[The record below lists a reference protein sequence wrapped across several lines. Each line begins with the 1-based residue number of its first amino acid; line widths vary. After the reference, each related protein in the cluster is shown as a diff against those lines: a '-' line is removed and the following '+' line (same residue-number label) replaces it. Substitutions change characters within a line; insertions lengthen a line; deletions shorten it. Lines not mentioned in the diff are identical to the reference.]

1 MDIKIKSDEGNF
13 KYRAN
18 AVIIK
23 DNKVLLVK
31 MNKSEFFCCMGG
43 HIHLLED
50 SMNAVEREAKEETG
64 FDVKVEKL
72 LMIVE
77 NFFTNADGKNM
88 HELGYFYQVQPI
100 NIPEEKQKDFKLVE
114 NDEGKLVEMDFR
126 WFDLDKLNDV
136 NIKPDFLKEKLS
148 KINME
153 FEHIIFKKDLKL
165 KK

>member
-1 MDIKIKSDEGNF
+1 MQ
-13 KYRAN
+13 
-18 AVIIK
+18 
-23 DNKVLLVK
+23 L
-31 MNKSEFFCCMGG
+31 
-43 HIHLLED
+43 
-50 SMNAVEREAKEETG
+50 REAKEETG